1 MKAPIWELYFYK
13 RETMLRKAENRDIS
27 RIAEILIFTKRTTY
41 RPIFKNDNVSFNE
54 MQVLNEVERLR
65 QPNELDNLYVYDDG
79 IVKAMVKIE
88 DVEGKTKVSEFFVDP
103 FFQGNGIGTKILD
116 IIIEKSKE
124 VFLYVLDKN
133 ERAIRFY
140 EKMGFKYSGEK
151 EEFLSSGFYMLKY
164 CFVKS

>member
-1 MKAPIWELYFYK
+1 
-13 RETMLRKAENRDIS
+13 MLRKAGNMDIS

-54 MQVLNEVERLR
+54 MQVLKEIEKLS
-65 QPNELDNLYVYDDG
+65 QPSALDNIYVYDDG

-88 DVEGKTKVSEFFVDP
+88 DIGEKTKVSEFFVDP
-103 FFQGNGIGTKILD
+103 FFQREGIGTKILNTV
-116 IIIEKSKE
+116 IEKSKE

-140 EKMGFKYSGEK
+140 VKMGFKYTGEK
-151 EEFLSSGFYMLKY
+151 EEFLNSGFYMLKY
-164 CFVKS
+164 FFVKS

>member
-1 MKAPIWELYFYK
+1 
-13 RETMLRKAENRDIS
+13 MLRKAGNRDIS

-54 MQVLNEVERLR
+54 MQVLNEIEKLS
-65 QPNELDNLYVYDDG
+65 QPSVLDNIYVYDDG

-88 DVEGKTKVSEFFVDP
+88 DVGEKTKVSEFFVDP
-103 FFQGNGIGTKILD
+103 FFQGEGIGTKILNNV
-116 IIIEKSKE
+116 IEKSKE

-140 EKMGFKYSGEK
+140 VKMGFKYTGEK
-151 EEFLSSGFYMLKY
+151 EEFLNSGFYMLKY
-164 CFVKS
+164 FFVKN

>member
-1 MKAPIWELYFYK
+1 
-13 RETMLRKAENRDIS
+13 MLRKAGNRDIS

-54 MQVLNEVERLR
+54 MQVLNEIEKLS
-65 QPNELDNLYVYDDG
+65 QPSALDNIYVYDDG

-88 DVEGKTKVSEFFVDP
+88 DVGEKTKISEFFVDP
-103 FFQGNGIGTKILD
+103 FFQREGIGTKILNTV
-116 IIIEKSKE
+116 IEKSKE

-140 EKMGFKYSGEK
+140 VKMGFKYTGEK
-151 EEFLSSGFYMLKY
+151 EEFLNSGFYMLKY
-164 CFVKS
+164 FFCKKLN

>member
-1 MKAPIWELYFYK
+1 
-13 RETMLRKAENRDIS
+13 MLRKAGNMDIS

-54 MQVLNEVERLR
+54 MQVLNEIEKLS
-65 QPNELDNLYVYDDG
+65 QPSALDNIYVYDDG

-88 DVEGKTKVSEFFVDP
+88 DIGEKTKVSEFFVDP
-103 FFQGNGIGTKILD
+103 FFQGEGIGTKILNNV
-116 IIIEKSKE
+116 IEKSKE

-140 EKMGFKYSGEK
+140 VKMGFKYTGEK
-151 EEFLSSGFYMLKY
+151 EEFLNSGFYMLKY
-164 CFVKS
+164 FFVKG

>member
-1 MKAPIWELYFYK
+1 
-13 RETMLRKAENRDIS
+13 MLRKAGNMDIS

-54 MQVLNEVERLR
+54 MQVLKEIEKLS
-65 QPNELDNLYVYDDG
+65 QPSALDNIYVYDDG
-79 IVKAMVKIE
+79 IVKATVKIE
-88 DVEGKTKVSEFFVDP
+88 DVGEKTKVSEFFVDP
-103 FFQGNGIGTKILD
+103 FFQGEGIGTKILNNV
-116 IIIEKSKE
+116 IEKSKE

-140 EKMGFKYSGEK
+140 VQMGFKYTGEK

-164 CFVKS
+164 FFVKS

>member
-1 MKAPIWELYFYK
+1 
-13 RETMLRKAENRDIS
+13 MLRKAGNMDIS

-54 MQVLNEVERLR
+54 MQVLKEIEKLS
-65 QPNELDNLYVYDDG
+65 QPSALDNIYVYDDG
-79 IVKAMVKIE
+79 IVKATMKIE
-88 DVEGKTKVSEFFVDP
+88 DVGEKTKISEFFVDP
-103 FFQGNGIGTKILD
+103 FFQGEGIGTKILNNV
-116 IIIEKSKE
+116 IEKSKE

-140 EKMGFKYSGEK
+140 VQMGFKYTGEK

-164 CFVKS
+164 FFVKS

>member
-1 MKAPIWELYFYK
+1 
-13 RETMLRKAENRDIS
+13 MLRKAGNMDIS

-54 MQVLNEVERLR
+54 MQVLKEIEKLS
-65 QPNELDNLYVYDDG
+65 QPSALDNIYVYDDG

-88 DVEGKTKVSEFFVDP
+88 DVGEKTKISEFFVDP
-103 FFQGNGIGTKILD
+103 FFQRKGIGTKILNTV
-116 IIIEKSKE
+116 IEKSKE

-140 EKMGFKYSGEK
+140 VKMGFKYTGEK
-151 EEFLSSGFYMLKY
+151 EEFLNSGFYMLKY
-164 CFVKS
+164 FFVKS

>member
-1 MKAPIWELYFYK
+1 
-13 RETMLRKAENRDIS
+13 MLRKAGNMDIS

-54 MQVLNEVERLR
+54 MQVLKEIEKLS
-65 QPNELDNLYVYDDG
+65 QPSALDNIYVYDDG

-88 DVEGKTKVSEFFVDP
+88 DVGEKTKISEFFVDP
-103 FFQGNGIGTKILD
+103 FFQGEGIGTKILNNV
-116 IIIEKSKE
+116 IEKSKE

-140 EKMGFKYSGEK
+140 VKMGFKYTGEK
-151 EEFLSSGFYMLKY
+151 EEFLNSGFYMLKY
-164 CFVKS
+164 FFVKS

>member
-1 MKAPIWELYFYK
+1 
-13 RETMLRKAENRDIS
+13 MLRKAGNRDIS

-54 MQVLNEVERLR
+54 MQVLNEIEKLS
-65 QPNELDNLYVYDDG
+65 QPSALDNIYVYDDG

-88 DVEGKTKVSEFFVDP
+88 DVGEKTKISEFFVDP
-103 FFQGNGIGTKILD
+103 FFQREGIGTKILNNV
-116 IIIEKSKE
+116 IEKSKE

-140 EKMGFKYSGEK
+140 VKMGFKYTGEK
-151 EEFLSSGFYMLKY
+151 EEFLNSGFYMLKY
-164 CFVKS
+164 FFVKS

>member
-1 MKAPIWELYFYK
+1 
-13 RETMLRKAENRDIS
+13 MLRKAGNKDIS

-54 MQVLNEVERLR
+54 MQVLNEIEKLS
-65 QPNELDNLYVYDDG
+65 QPSALDNIYVYDDG

-88 DVEGKTKVSEFFVDP
+88 DVGEKTKVSEFFVDP
-103 FFQGNGIGTKILD
+103 FFQGEGIGTKILNNV
-116 IIIEKSKE
+116 IEKSKE

-140 EKMGFKYSGEK
+140 VKMGFKYTGEK
-151 EEFLSSGFYMLKY
+151 EEFLNSGFYMLKY
-164 CFVKS
+164 FFVKS

>member
-1 MKAPIWELYFYK
+1 
-13 RETMLRKAENRDIS
+13 MLRKACNMDIS

-54 MQVLNEVERLR
+54 MQVLKEIEKLS
-65 QPNELDNLYVYDDG
+65 QPSALDNIYVYDDG
-79 IVKAMVKIE
+79 IVKATVKIE
-88 DVEGKTKVSEFFVDP
+88 DIGEKTKISEFFVDP
-103 FFQGNGIGTKILD
+103 FFQGEGIGTKILNNV
-116 IIIEKSKE
+116 IEKSKE

-140 EKMGFKYSGEK
+140 VQMGFKYTGEK

-164 CFVKS
+164 FFVKS

>member
-1 MKAPIWELYFYK
+1 
-13 RETMLRKAENRDIS
+13 MLRKACNMDIS

-54 MQVLNEVERLR
+54 MQVLKEIEKLS
-65 QPNELDNLYVYDDG
+65 QPSALDNIYVYDDG
-79 IVKAMVKIE
+79 IVKATVKIE
-88 DVEGKTKVSEFFVDP
+88 DIGEKTKVSEFFVDP
-103 FFQGNGIGTKILD
+103 FFQGEGIGTKILNTV
-116 IIIEKSKE
+116 IEKSKE

-140 EKMGFKYSGEK
+140 VKMGFKYTGEK

-164 CFVKS
+164 FFVKS

>member
-1 MKAPIWELYFYK
+1 
-13 RETMLRKAENRDIS
+13 MLRKAGNMDIS

-54 MQVLNEVERLR
+54 MQVLKEIEKLS
-65 QPNELDNLYVYDDG
+65 QPSALDNIYVYDDG

-88 DVEGKTKVSEFFVDP
+88 DIGEKTKVSEFFVDP
-103 FFQGNGIGTKILD
+103 FFQGEGIGTKILNNV
-116 IIIEKSKE
+116 IEKSKE

-140 EKMGFKYSGEK
+140 VKMGFKYTGEK
-151 EEFLSSGFYMLKY
+151 EEFLNSGFYMLKY
-164 CFVKS
+164 FFVKS

>member
-1 MKAPIWELYFYK
+1 
-13 RETMLRKAENRDIS
+13 MLRKAGNRDIS

-54 MQVLNEVERLR
+54 MQVLNEIEKLS
-65 QPNELDNLYVYDDG
+65 QPSVLDNIYVYDDG

-88 DVEGKTKVSEFFVDP
+88 DVGEKTKVSEFFVDP
-103 FFQGNGIGTKILD
+103 FFQGEGIGTKILNNVID
-116 IIIEKSKE
+116 KSKE

-140 EKMGFKYSGEK
+140 VKMGFKYTGEK
-151 EEFLSSGFYMLKY
+151 EEFLNSGFYMLKY
-164 CFVKS
+164 FFVKN

>member
-1 MKAPIWELYFYK
+1 
-13 RETMLRKAENRDIS
+13 MLRKAGNMDIS

-54 MQVLNEVERLR
+54 MQVLKEIEKLS
-65 QPNELDNLYVYDDG
+65 QPSALDNIYVYDDG

-88 DVEGKTKVSEFFVDP
+88 DVGEKTKISEFFVDP
-103 FFQGNGIGTKILD
+103 FFQGEGIGTKILNNV
-116 IIIEKSKE
+116 IEKSKE

-140 EKMGFKYSGEK
+140 VKMGFKYTGEK
-151 EEFLSSGFYMLKY
+151 EEFLNSEFYMLKY
-164 CFVKS
+164 FL

>member
-1 MKAPIWELYFYK
+1 
-13 RETMLRKAENRDIS
+13 MLRKAGNRDIS

-54 MQVLNEVERLR
+54 MQVLNEIEKLS
-65 QPNELDNLYVYDDG
+65 QPSALDNIYVYDDG

-88 DVEGKTKVSEFFVDP
+88 DVAEKTKVSEFFVDP
-103 FFQGNGIGTKILD
+103 FFQGEGIGTKILNNV
-116 IIIEKSKE
+116 IEKSKE

-140 EKMGFKYSGEK
+140 VKMGFKYTGEK
-151 EEFLSSGFYMLKY
+151 EEFLNSGFYMLKY
-164 CFVKS
+164 FFVKN